1 MIHSMIG
8 PTTPV
13 FNGRAER
20 KYEYLSFVRTNRTC
34 SPAHSSEFTHQALLL
49 PQSLATSVLYGLTA
63 CLSVA
68 VSTQCQITCG
78 YLVMK
83 FCYVV
88 RMNVVSSAMNQ
99 LMSSI
104 DHSQCHR
111 IDPECIIDW
120 RLKQYFHIGGHPDD
134 CNKDGSMIAVSPHGI

>member
-8 PTTPV
+8 PTTP
-13 FNGRAER
+13 A
-20 KYEYLSFVRTNRTC
+20 YEYLSFVRTC
-34 SPAHSSEFTHQALLL
+34 SPTHSSEYTHQALWF

-68 VSTQCQITCG
+68 ISTQCQITCG

-120 RLKQYFHIGGHPDD
+120 RLKQCLVPTYLCIYLRADTRRARYNMLD
-134 CNKDGSMIAVSPHGI
+134 I